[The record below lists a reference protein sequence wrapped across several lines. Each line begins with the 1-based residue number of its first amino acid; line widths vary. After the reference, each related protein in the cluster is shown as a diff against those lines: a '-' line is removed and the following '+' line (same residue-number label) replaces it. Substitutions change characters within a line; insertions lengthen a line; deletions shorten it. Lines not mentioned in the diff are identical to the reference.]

1 MKRIAWLVATIS
13 AFGFALTRV
22 STLPP
27 AAFDID
33 ATERPVVSLEP
44 VPLFET
50 RFASSGVTP
59 SVHSATAVELSDGKI
74 RAFWY
79 GGSREGAKDVAI
91 YTSVFDAERGRWSR
105 ELVVTTRTGTQAD
118 VRRYVKKLG
127 NPVVS
132 RDHDGRLWLFYVSV
146 SVGGWSGSAINYRV
160 SEDEGESWSA
170 ASRLVT
176 SPFLNISTLVRGP
189 AVLYADGTQ
198 GVPVYHELLGKFG
211 EYIRLGR
218 EGRVLDKA
226 RMSSG
231 YSSLQPVVVPLDTV
245 RAVGLMRTSGNSP
258 TSVLSVETG
267 DGGSSW
273 SAITP
278 TPLANP
284 DAAIAALRISSGELL
299 VAFNDSEHDRSNL
312 SLALS
317 ENDGDSWEL
326 VHVFEPPAP
335 VDIASAARFAYPWL
349 LESTDGKLHLL
360 YTWERDRIV
369 HVRFNRAWLLG
380 QSVSGGNPAVIRR

>member
-1 MKRIAWLVATIS
+1 MKRIAWLLATIS
-13 AFGFALTRV
+13 AFGFALARV
-22 STLPP
+22 SALPP

-33 ATERPVVSLEP
+33 ASERPVVSLEP

-91 YTSVFDAERGRWSR
+91 YTSVFDAERGRWRR
-105 ELVVTTRTGTQAD
+105 EVVVTTRTETQAD

-146 SVGGWSGSAINYRV
+146 SVGGWSGSAINLRV

-170 ASRLVT
+170 ARRLVT

-189 AVLYADGTQ
+189 AVVYADGTQ
-198 GVPVYHELLGKFG
+198 GLPVYHELLGKFA
-211 EYIRLGR
+211 EYIRLNS

-245 RAVGLMRTSGNSP
+245 RAVGLMRSSGNSP
-258 TSVLSVETG
+258 RRVLSVETG

-273 SAITP
+273 GAVTA
-278 TPLANP
+278 TPLDNP
-284 DAAIAALRISSGELL
+284 DSALAALRLRPGELL
-299 VAFNDSEHDRSNL
+299 VAFNDSEHDRGNL

-317 ENDGDSWEL
+317 EDDGDSWEL
-326 VHVFEPPAP
+326 VHVFEPPMSGNGATR
-335 VDIASAARFAYPWL
+335 RFAYPWL
-349 LESTDGKLHLL
+349 LDSARGELHLL
-360 YTWERDRIV
+360 YTWDRHRIV
-369 HVRFNRAWLLG
+369 HVRFNRAWLLR
-380 QSVSGGNPAVIRR
+380 NR

>member
-1 MKRIAWLVATIS
+1 MKRIAWLVATI
-13 AFGFALTRV
+13 AVFGLALTRV

-33 ATERPVVSLEP
+33 ATERPLATLDLVP
-44 VPLFET
+44 VFET
-50 RFASSGVTP
+50 RFASSGATP
-59 SVHSATAVELSDGKI
+59 AVHSATAVELSDGRI

-91 YTSVFDAERGRWSR
+91 YTSLFTLFTLFDDERGEWSP
-105 ELVVTTRTGTQAD
+105 EVVVTTREETQAD

-127 NPVVS
+127 NPVGS
-132 RDHDGRLWLFYVSV
+132 RDRDGRLWLFYVSV
-146 SVGGWSGSAINYRV
+146 SVGGWSGSAINFRV
-160 SEDEGESWSA
+160 SEDEGESWSVA
-170 ASRLVT
+170 RRLVT
-176 SPFLNISTLVRGP
+176 SPFLNISTLVRGS
-189 AVLYADGTQ
+189 AVRYADGTQ

-211 EYIRLGR
+211 EYIRLDR

-245 RAVGLMRTSGNSP
+245 RAVGLMRKSGNSP
-258 TSVLSVETG
+258 PRVLSVETG

-317 ENDGDSWEL
+317 ENDGDSWEV

-335 VDIASAARFAYPWL
+335 VGVAPARFAYPWL
-349 LESTDGKLHLL
+349 LESTDGELHLL
-360 YTWERDRIV
+360 YTWDRDRIV

-380 QSVSGGNPAVIRR
+380 QSVIGR

>member
-1 MKRIAWLVATIS
+1 MKRIAWLLATIS
-13 AFGFALTRV
+13 AFGLALTRV

-27 AAFDID
+27 AAFYID
-33 ATERPVVSLEP
+33 ATVRPVASLES
-44 VPLFET
+44 VPFFET
-50 RFASSGVTP
+50 RFASSGATP
-59 SVHSATAVELSDGKI
+59 SVHSATAVELAGGRI

-79 GGSREGAKDVAI
+79 GGSREGATDVAI
-91 YTSVFDAERGRWSR
+91 YTSLFDDERGQWSR
-105 ELVVTTRTGTQAD
+105 EVVVTTRAETQAD

-132 RDHDGRLWLFYVSV
+132 RDRDKRLWLFYVSV
-146 SVGGWSGSAINYRV
+146 SVGGWSGSAINFRV
-160 SEDEGESWSA
+160 SEDEGESWSVA
-170 ASRLVT
+170 RRLVT

-211 EYIRLGR
+211 EYVRLDR

-231 YSSLQPVVVPLDTV
+231 YSSLQPVVLPLDTV
-245 RAVGLMRTSGNSP
+245 RAVGLMRKSGNSP
-258 TSVLSVETG
+258 PRVLSVETG
-267 DGGSSW
+267 DAGSSW
-273 SAITP
+273 SAMIP

-284 DAAIAALRISSGELL
+284 DASIAALRTSSGELL

-317 ENDGDSWEL
+317 ENDGDSWEV

-335 VDIASAARFAYPWL
+335 VPAPVDVASARFAYPWL
-349 LESTDGKLHLL
+349 LESTNDELHLL
-360 YTWERDRIV
+360 YTWDRDRIA

-380 QSVSGGNPAVIRR
+380 QSVIGR

>member
-22 STLPP
+22 SRLPP

-33 ATERPVVSLEP
+33 AAERPFATLELVP
-44 VPLFET
+44 VFET
-50 RFASSGVTP
+50 RFASSGATP
-59 SVHSATAVELSDGKI
+59 SVHSATAVELTDGRI

-79 GGSREGAKDVAI
+79 GGSREGATDVAI
-91 YTSVFDAERGRWSR
+91 YTSLFTLFDDGRGEWSR
-105 ELVVTTRTGTQAD
+105 EVVVTTRAETQAD

-132 RDHDGRLWLFYVSV
+132 RDRDNRLWLFYVSV
-146 SVGGWSGSAINYRV
+146 SVGGWSGSAINFRV
-160 SEDEGESWSA
+160 SEDEGESWGVA
-170 ASRLVT
+170 RRLVT

-189 AVLYADGTQ
+189 AVRYADGTQ

-211 EYIRLGR
+211 EYIRLDR
-218 EGRVLDKA
+218 EGRVFDKA

-231 YSSLQPVVVPLDTV
+231 YSSLQPVVVPLDSV
-245 RAVGLMRTSGNSP
+245 RAVGLMRKSGNSP
-258 TSVLSVETG
+258 PRVLSVETG
-267 DGGSSW
+267 DAGSSW

-284 DAAIAALRISSGELL
+284 DAAIAALRTSSGELL
-299 VAFNDSEHDRSNL
+299 VAFNDSEHDRGNL

-317 ENDGDSWEL
+317 ENDGDSWEV
-326 VHVFEPPAP
+326 VHVFDSPPLVDVAP
-335 VDIASAARFAYPWL
+335 ARFAYPWL
-349 LESTDGKLHLL
+349 LESTRGELHLL
-360 YTWERDRIV
+360 YTWDRDRIV
-369 HVRFNRAWLLG
+369 HVRFNRAWLYG
-380 QSVSGGNPAVIRR
+380 RSVIGR

>member
-33 ATERPVVSLEP
+33 ATKRPVASLEP

-50 RFASSGVTP
+50 RFASSGATP
-59 SVHSATAVELSDGKI
+59 SVHSATAVELADGRI

-91 YTSVFDAERGRWSR
+91 YTSLFTPSTLFDDERGQWSR
-105 ELVVTTRTGTQAD
+105 EVAVTTRAETQAD
-118 VRRYVKKLG
+118 VRRYIKKLG

-132 RDHDGRLWLFYVSV
+132 RDRDGRLWLFYVSV
-146 SVGGWSGSAINYRV
+146 SVGGWSGSAINFRV
-160 SEDEGESWSA
+160 SEDEGESWSVA
-170 ASRLVT
+170 RRLVT

-189 AVLYADGTQ
+189 PLLYADGTQ
-198 GVPVYHELLGKFG
+198 GVPVYHEMLGKFG
-211 EYIRLGR
+211 EYIRLNP

-231 YSSLQPVVVPLDTV
+231 VSSLQPVVVPLDTV
-245 RAVGLMRTSGNSP
+245 RAVGLMRSSGNSP
-258 TSVLSVETG
+258 PRVLSVETG

-273 SAITP
+273 SALTA
-278 TPLANP
+278 TPLDNP
-284 DAAIAALRISSGELL
+284 DAALAALRMSSGELL
-299 VAFNDSEHDRSNL
+299 VAFNDSEHDRGNL
-312 SLALS
+312 TLALS
-317 ENDGDSWEL
+317 EDGGDSWEL
-326 VHVFEPPAP
+326 VHVFEPPTP
-335 VDIASAARFAYPWL
+335 KDGASHRFAYPWL
-349 LESTDGKLHLL
+349 LESTRGELHLL
-360 YTWERDRIV
+360 YTWDRDRIV
-369 HVRFNRAWLLG
+369 HVRFNRAWLLR
-380 QSVSGGNPAVIRR
+380 NR

>member
-1 MKRIAWLVATIS
+1 MKRIAWLAATIS
-13 AFGFALTRV
+13 AFALALTRV

-33 ATERPVVSLEP
+33 ATVRPVASLEA
-44 VPLFET
+44 VPFFET
-50 RFASSGVTP
+50 RFASSGATP
-59 SVHSATAVELSDGKI
+59 SVHSATAVELTGGRI

-79 GGSREGAKDVAI
+79 GGSREGATDVAI
-91 YTSVFDAERGRWSR
+91 YTSLFDDERGQWSR
-105 ELVVTTRTGTQAD
+105 EVVVTTRAETQAD

-132 RDHDGRLWLFYVSV
+132 RDRDKRLWLFYVSV
-146 SVGGWSGSAINYRV
+146 SVGGWSGSAINFRV
-160 SEDEGESWSA
+160 SEDEGESWSVA
-170 ASRLVT
+170 RRLVT

-245 RAVGLMRTSGNSP
+245 RAVGLMRKSGYSP
-258 TSVLSVETG
+258 ARVLSVETG
-267 DGGSSW
+267 DAGSSW
-273 SAITP
+273 SAMTP

-284 DAAIAALRISSGELL
+284 DASIAALRTSSGELL

-317 ENDGDSWEL
+317 ENDGDSWEV

-335 VDIASAARFAYPWL
+335 VPRRWMSRRFDSPTRGCSSPPTTSSTSCIHGTGTASR
-349 LESTDGKLHLL
+349 T
-360 YTWERDRIV
+360 
-369 HVRFNRAWLLG
+369 
-380 QSVSGGNPAVIRR
+380 

>member
-1 MKRIAWLVATIS
+1 MKRIAWLLATIS
-13 AFGFALTRV
+13 AFGFALARV
-22 STLPP
+22 SALPP

-33 ATERPVVSLEP
+33 ASERPVVSLEP

-91 YTSVFDAERGRWSR
+91 YTSVFDAERGRWRR
-105 ELVVTTRTGTQAD
+105 EVVVTTRTETQAD

-146 SVGGWSGSAINYRV
+146 SVGGWSGSAINLRV

-170 ASRLVT
+170 ARRLVT

-189 AVLYADGTQ
+189 AVVYADGTQ
-198 GVPVYHELLGKFG
+198 GLPVYHELLGKFA
-211 EYIRLGR
+211 EYIRLNS

-245 RAVGLMRTSGNSP
+245 RAVGLMRSSGNSP
-258 TSVLSVETG
+258 RRVLSVETG

-273 SAITP
+273 GAVTA
-278 TPLANP
+278 TPLDNP
-284 DAAIAALRISSGELL
+284 DSALAALRLRPGELL
-299 VAFNDSEHDRSNL
+299 VAFNDSEHDRGNL
-312 SLALS
+312 SLAL
-317 ENDGDSWEL
+317 
-326 VHVFEPPAP
+326 
-335 VDIASAARFAYPWL
+335 
-349 LESTDGKLHLL
+349 
-360 YTWERDRIV
+360 
-369 HVRFNRAWLLG
+369 VRG
-380 QSVSGGNPAVIRR
+380 RRR

>member
-13 AFGFALTRV
+13 AFGFALSRV
-22 STLPP
+22 STLPH

-33 ATERPVVSLEP
+33 ATKRPVASAEAVP
-44 VPLFET
+44 VFET
-50 RFASSGVTP
+50 RFASSGATP
-59 SVHSATAVELSDGKI
+59 SVHSATAVELTDGRI

-79 GGSREGAKDVAI
+79 GGSREGATDVAI
-91 YTSVFDAERGRWSR
+91 YTSLFTLFDDERGEWSR
-105 ELVVTTRTGTQAD
+105 EVVVTTRAATQAD
-118 VRRYVKKLG
+118 VRRYIKKLG

-132 RDHDGRLWLFYVSV
+132 RDRDNRLWLFYVSV
-146 SVGGWSGSAINYRV
+146 SVGGWSGSAINFRV
-160 SEDEGESWSA
+160 SEDEGESWSVA
-170 ASRLVT
+170 RRLVT

-189 AVLYADGTQ
+189 AVRYADGTQ

-211 EYIRLGR
+211 EYIRLDR

-245 RAVGLMRTSGNSP
+245 RAVGLMRKSGNSP
-258 TSVLSVETG
+258 PRVLSVETG
-267 DGGSSW
+267 DAGSSW

-284 DAAIAALRISSGELL
+284 DAAIAALRTSSGELL
-299 VAFNDSEHDRSNL
+299 VVFNDSEHDRGNL

-317 ENDGDSWEL
+317 ENDGGSWEV
-326 VHVFEPPAP
+326 VHVFEPPP
-335 VDIASAARFAYPWL
+335 LVDDASARFAYPWL
-349 LESTDGKLHLL
+349 LESTDGELHLL
-360 YTWERDRIV
+360 YTWDRDRIV

-380 QSVSGGNPAVIRR
+380 QIGNRAVIGR

>member
-1 MKRIAWLVATIS
+1 MKRIGWLLGTIA
-13 AFGFALTRV
+13 AFGLALTRV

-27 AAFDID
+27 AAFDIE
-33 ATERPVVSLEP
+33 ATERPLASLEAVP
-44 VPLFET
+44 VFET
-50 RFASSGVTP
+50 RFASTGATP
-59 SVHSATAVELSDGKI
+59 SVHSATAVELTDGRI

-91 YTSVFDAERGRWSR
+91 YTSLFTRFDDGRGEWSR
-105 ELVVTTRTGTQAD
+105 EVVVTTRAETQAD
-118 VRRYVKKLG
+118 VRRYIKKLG

-132 RDHDGRLWLFYVSV
+132 RDRDGRLWLFYVSV
-146 SVGGWSGSAINYRV
+146 SVGGWSGSAINIRV

-170 ASRLVT
+170 ARRLTT

-189 AVLYADGTQ
+189 AVHYADGTQ
-198 GVPVYHELLGKFG
+198 GLPVYHELFGKFG
-211 EYIRLGR
+211 EYIRLDR

-231 YSSLQPVVVPLDTV
+231 YSSLQPVVIPLDTV
-245 RAVGLMRTSGNSP
+245 RAVALMRKSGNSP
-258 TSVLSVETG
+258 PSVLSVETD
-267 DGGSSW
+267 DGGTSW
-273 SAITP
+273 SAITA

-284 DAAIAALRISSGELL
+284 DAAIAALRTSSGELL
-299 VAFNDSEHDRSNL
+299 IAFNDSERDRGNL

-317 ENDGDSWEL
+317 ENDGDSWEV

-335 VDIASAARFAYPWL
+335 VPGPARFAYPWL
-349 LESTDGKLHLL
+349 LESTRGELHLW
-360 YTWERDRIV
+360 YTWDRDRIV

-380 QSVSGGNPAVIRR
+380 NR